1 MKTTIQVTIE
11 HEGKLPDGVTDATAD
26 RVYGYIN
33 GKGGHAMEVVATIVQ
48 TVDLVALPV
57 VKMGEPS

>member
-1 MKTTIQVTIE
+1 MKTKTILQVTIE

-33 GKGGHAMEVVATIVQ
+33 GKGGHAMDVVATIVK
-48 TVDLVALPV
+48 TVDLIALPV
-57 VKMGEPS
+57 VEMPQ